1 MQQFATNI
9 DNDTEDKSASLY
21 YKNKYRIPSARKTD
35 HDYAGGAYF
44 VTICSKN
51 REWSFG
57 HIEEDSNGT
66 KRMILNDIGNYAEQ
80 MIQNLPLHH
89 PYASVP
95 LWVVM
100 PNHVHLIVI
109 IDDDKTPYQRR
120 NSVETRHA
128 TSLQLR
134 EIANMQGW
142 LSVTVGGFKSAV
154 TKYAGTNNIHFAW
167 QTRFHDH
174 IIRNQAEM
182 NRIAEYIENNVAQ
195 WDDDCFNG
203 NRTDA
208 VPRPDGVPDNDT
220 VPCADALPRID
231 TEPYSDAPPRRDAA
245 CHVSTN
251 EPRNITE

>member
-1 MQQFATNI
+1 M
-9 DNDTEDKSASLY
+9 
-21 YKNKYRIPSARKTD
+21 
-35 HDYAGGAYF
+35 
-44 VTICSKN
+44 TICSKN

-109 IDDDKTPYQRR
+109 IEDDKTPYQRR

-220 VPCADALPRID
+220 VPCADALPR
-231 TEPYSDAPPRRDAA
+231 PDAPPRRDAA